1 LVVPD
6 LTLQNW
12 LVSDFESL
20 LLATGARAAGKGA
33 DPSPITTT
41 VLTELKEAASLTA
54 LRAPAN
60 IRAARAAIIVFCM
73 GTTSFNRTF
82 FSLSFSFLLESTAYG
97 DTNPDQTRPSA
108 LAANCQRA

>member
-1 LVVPD
+1 
-6 LTLQNW
+6 

-20 LLATGARAAGKGA
+20 LLASGARAAGKGA

-60 IRAARAAIIVFCM
+60 IRAARAAIMVFFM
-73 GTTSFNRTF
+73 GYNLLQSNLVFAEFFIPARTDR
-82 FSLSFSFLLESTAYG
+82 LL
-97 DTNPDQTRPSA
+97 
-108 LAANCQRA
+108 